1 MPISASVAGAAR
13 DAHAG
18 PDRVRFDVIDP
29 WPARAMH
36 GLLDQDPDTV
46 RVGDPL
52 PLGWHWLY
60 FREPLPASRLGPDGH
75 EARGAF
81 MPTGDLPRRM
91 WAGGSLHAI
100 RPVIVGEHAEL
111 RSRVEGVVEKTGRS
125 GRLAFAT
132 VRQELWQGN
141 HQCVEE
147 EQRIVYRE
155 ARPTQSPRTPT
166 PAPNRGQP
174 AWEEAFLPTEVA
186 LFRFSAL
193 TYNAHR
199 IHYDR
204 TYAEAEGYPDLLVH
218 APLTALA
225 LLNAAERRWGA
236 ARTFE
241 YRAMAPLY
249 ANQPVRLVG
258 REAPDGLPGSPKL
271 AEAVG
276 PDGVPKL
283 AGHFSRKVA
292 CTNRPA

>member
-1 MPISASVAGAAR
+1 MPTSASVAGAAR
-13 DAHAG
+13 DLHAG
-18 PDRVRFDVIDP
+18 SDRVRLDVIDP
-29 WPARAMH
+29 WPARAMR
-36 GLLDQDPDTV
+36 GLLDQDPDAV

-60 FREPLPASRLGPDGH
+60 FRDPLPASSLGPDGH

-100 RPVIVGEHAEL
+100 RPVIVGEPAEL
-111 RSRVEGVVEKTGRS
+111 RSRVDDVVEKTGRS

-132 VRQELWQGN
+132 VCQELWQGD
-141 HQCVEE
+141 HRCVEE
-147 EQRIVYRE
+147 EQRIVYCE
-155 ARPTQSPRTPT
+155 VQPTQQPPPRTPT
-166 PAPNRGQP
+166 PAPNREQP

-225 LLNAAERRWGA
+225 LLNAAERRWGT

-258 REAPDGLPGSPKL
+258 REATEGSSRSSKL

-276 PDGVPKL
+276 PDGVPRL
-283 AGHFSRKVA
+283 AGRFS
-292 CTNRPA
+292 TTPT